1 MIHKGHG
8 VNAGAAPARPVRQRA
23 AVRAGTALRGLFDRI
38 IGASSLVSND
48 AVLDVRDFA
57 WTASLR
63 ANWQA
68 IRQEALAMAL
78 RHAEVSPAI
87 ADMARGDRPSAPVRQ
102 WRSCRLWG
110 HGGGV
115 ADRLA
120 DCPLTSAVVGRIPGL
135 NNAQFAVLAPGTHV
149 PVQRGVTKGLLTC
162 HLGLIVPR
170 DGDVRM
176 RVDRRI
182 ARWAEGETLL
192 FDDTYD
198 HELWNESS
206 GTRVIL
212 SIQVRRPLRQPGKWV
227 ADTWLN
233 VIRRSALVEA
243 DALA

>member
-1 MIHKGHG
+1 M
-8 VNAGAAPARPVRQRA
+8 
-23 AVRAGTALRGLFDRI
+23 
-38 IGASSLVSND
+38 
-48 AVLDVRDFA
+48 LDVRDFA

-63 ANWQA
+63 DNWEA
-68 IRQEALAMAL
+68 IRQEALALAL
-78 RHAEVSPAI
+78 RDAEASPAC
-87 ADMARGDRPSAPVRQ
+87 ADMSRGACTSAPVRQ
-102 WRSCRLWG
+102 WRSCLLWG
-110 HGGGV
+110 HG
-115 ADRLA
+115 DRIEDHLKR
-120 DCPLTSAVVGRIPGL
+120 CPRTGAVVARIPGL
-135 NNAQFAVLAPGTHV
+135 NSAGFAVLPPGTHV
-149 PVQRGVTKGLLTC
+149 PAHRGATKGLLTC
-162 HLGLIVPR
+162 HLGLVVPR

-227 ADTWLN
+227 ADTWLG